1 MAYELA
7 EYYGRGTEKQNAAL
21 AKARSVAAAN
31 RAAKKA
37 PVPAAAAQ
45 PAKWYSIENPNEER
59 RCRPFKSNE
68 KRSKYS
74 ACRLKELHDVPCKY
88 RSKENYKRLGAWAK
102 ENCPKKPR
110 ASPLMA
116 QLKEEAKRV
125 GVRISYIGKD
135 GKRKNKTKAMLAD
148 EVLASQQYN

>member
-7 EYYGRGTEKQNAAL
+7 EYYGRGTEKQNAAA
-21 AKARSVAAAN
+21 AKARAVAAAN

-37 PVPAAAAQ
+37 APAGAE
-45 PAKWYSIENPNEER
+45 WYSIENPNDKR

-74 ACRLKELHDVPCKY
+74 TCRLEELHRIPCRY
-88 RSKENYKRLGAWAK
+88 RSKENYKKLGAWAK
-102 ENCPKKPR
+102 QNCPKKPR
-110 ASPLMA
+110 KSSLMA